1 LGDYA
6 AISLAS
12 RSFCYDIASVNGKEF
27 IRRATKWAKTHETGI
42 VVDASRGKGGHQVVR
57 IGVKWT
63 IVQTGE
69 LTRHIS
75 RDAEATRHSQG
86 RVLKC
91 RLGSSPP

>member
-57 IGVKWT
+57 IGAKWT

-69 LTRHIS
+69 LRPGIFH
-75 RDAEATRHSQG
+75 AM
-86 RVLKC
+86 LKQ
-91 RLGSSPP
+91 LGIPKDEF